1 MRISLASL
9 VTGTLAV
16 ALLGLSTTGC
26 GGVAPPVAT
35 AAQEAE
41 MSMAAS
47 APAASSGTTAG
58 MTPDQMD
65 AAMKASITAFPAK
78 TQGTGGGLPL
88 APTVLPDGTRQFH
101 LTAEI
106 VPWEVSPGKTVQA
119 WTYNGVVPGPM
130 IHVNV
135 GDKVAV
141 VLHNALPE
149 STSIHFH
156 GIQTPFA
163 QDGTP
168 FVSQNP
174 VRPGQDFTYS
184 FTPTEAAVGMY
195 HSHDDAVT
203 QVPNGMEGAIL
214 VGDMPLPAG
223 VQVTGG
229 NQPFV
234 LDDAGTIGLSI
245 NGKSFPATVPFTA
258 RVGQWLEVTYFNEGI
273 MLHPM
278 HLHEFPQLVIAK
290 DGHPLPQPYEEDV
303 VTVAP
308 GERWTVLIHVNQPGT
323 WVWHCHILPHAEN
336 ADGMFGMVTALVVTA

>member
-1 MRISLASL
+1 MTIAPHRPVAIGLVAALVGLAC
-9 VTGTLAV
+9 TA
-16 ALLGLSTTGC
+16 C
-26 GGVAPPVAT
+26 GGVAPPLAT
-35 AAQEAE
+35 AAEQAA
-41 MSMAAS
+41 MSMVAS
-47 APAASSGTTAG
+47 APSSSNGSASGATAE
-58 MTPDQMD
+58 QMD
-65 AAMKASITAFPAK
+65 AAMKASIAAFPAR

-88 APTVLPDGTRQFH
+88 APIVLPDGTKQFH
-101 LTAEI
+101 LTAEV

-163 QDGTP
+163 MDGTT
-168 FVSQNP
+168 FIAQDP
-174 VRPGQDFTYS
+174 VKPGQDFTYS
-184 FTPTEAAVGMY
+184 FTPTEPAVGMY
-195 HSHDDAVT
+195 HSHHDAVT
-203 QVPNGMEGAIL
+203 QVPNGLEGAFL
-214 VGDMPLPAG
+214 VGDMPTPAG

-258 RVGQWLEVTYFNEGI
+258 QVGQWIEVTYFNEGI
-273 MLHPM
+273 MIHPM

-290 DGHPLPQPYEEDV
+290 DGNPLPQPYKEDV

-308 GERWTVLIHVNQPGT
+308 GERWTVLIHVNLAGT

-336 ADGMFGMVTALVVTA
+336 DQGMFGMVTALIAK